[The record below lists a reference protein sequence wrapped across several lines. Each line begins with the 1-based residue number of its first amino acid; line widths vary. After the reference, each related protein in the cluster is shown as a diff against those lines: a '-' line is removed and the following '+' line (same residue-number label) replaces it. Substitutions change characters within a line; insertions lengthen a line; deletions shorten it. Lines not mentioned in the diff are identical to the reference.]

1 MTSPDPDRLRYA
13 QIAGAV
19 ARHAL
24 GWRLTADE
32 EAVAVAELTEAA
44 AGRADLLAERAG
56 TALGFG
62 AGRPDA
68 ARYRQIAELCI
79 AAGADPALIERWITV
94 GRDRAA
100 AATAIPYTGL
110 PPGGLLLLVAGLDE
124 RGRGRANVLRAADGG
139 AHLAGAAVCSRCEV
153 TLAWSA
159 AVPFWMMVVVAVTA
173 TAVVGTSSSAAMIPA
188 TSQPV
193 VEMFLILDMDAS
205 CRNLSERSPAYP
217 QKCALLQGA
226 IRFRE
231 VRKIAATGAE
241 RNPAGMAPAA
251 GHRHGHR
258 GASILAIWV

>member
-62 AGRPDA
+62 ADRPDT

-79 AAGADPALIERWITV
+79 AAGADQALIERWIKV

-100 AATAIPYTGL
+100 AAAAIPYTGL
-110 PPGGLLLLVAGLDE
+110 PPGGLLLLLWSCSVAGLDE
-124 RGRGRANVLRAADGG
+124 RRRDPASVLRVADGG
-139 AHLAGAAVCSRCEV
+139 AHLAGAAGHPAEQVLPGGEPVRVSRQRFPIPGAR
-153 TLAWSA
+153 LA
-159 AVPFWMMVVVAVTA
+159 
-173 TAVVGTSSSAAMIPA
+173 G
-188 TSQPV
+188 
-193 VEMFLILDMDAS
+193 
-205 CRNLSERSPAYP
+205 
-217 QKCALLQGA
+217 
-226 IRFRE
+226 
-231 VRKIAATGAE
+231 
-241 RNPAGMAPAA
+241 
-251 GHRHGHR
+251 
-258 GASILAIWV
+258 